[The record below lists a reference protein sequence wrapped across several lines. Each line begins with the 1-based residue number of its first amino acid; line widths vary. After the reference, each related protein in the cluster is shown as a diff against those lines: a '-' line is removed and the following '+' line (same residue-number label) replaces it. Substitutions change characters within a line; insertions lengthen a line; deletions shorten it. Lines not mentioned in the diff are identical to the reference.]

1 MQPRFGSIAL
11 ALLCLSVAACGE
23 QGDQASG
30 TNNSGGDVAGGAYAE
45 MLANAAT
52 RECREA
58 TSAPNAGDQGRLQ
71 RICDCTHDKIIA
83 AQPGP
88 LEPEESRR
96 AKLKDAL
103 NACVAEAGADAAG

>member
-23 QGDQASG
+23 QVDQASG
-30 TNNSGGDVAGGAYAE
+30 NTGDTVAGGAYAE
-45 MLANAAT
+45 MLASAAT

-58 TSAPNAGDQGRLQ
+58 ASAPNAGDQGRLQ

>member
-23 QGDQASG
+23 QGDHTSG
-30 TNNSGGDVAGGAYAE
+30 NGGPRDDGGAYAE

-58 TSAPNAGDQGRLQ
+58 ASAPNAGDQGRLQ